1 MNKDKIKQPDKN
13 QVKDKTLKHFG
24 TEILVKKGKKRHS
37 AFDNL
42 PSDLPES
49 DSKPREAQQKSDI
62 VEKQEKPLKNEIQEV
77 EQTDITERDDLPIIE
92 KPVILEE
99 IDLDIEPLGLI
110 PKPKNNRYSIEHK
123 IQALSFLFGSLK
135 QVTDRDGNPGFS
147 PSYTSVSL
155 LTGIPTPTLVNWWRQ
170 RAELEAT
177 ASTVKESL
185 SSFVS
190 MKLLIA
196 VNKAVDTLTD
206 KMLDDDFKKTSI
218 GDLMKIIK
226 DGAFQSRVLGNLST
240 ANVAHQ
246 HNHEIEDNFEH
257 PDPLDN

>member
-1 MNKDKIKQPDKN
+1 MDKSKIKQPNIN
-13 QVKDKTLKHFG
+13 QQQDKTLRHFG
-24 TEILVKKGKKRHS
+24 TNILVKKGEKKTS

-49 DSKPREAQQKSDI
+49 DSKPTEAQQKSDI
-62 VEKQEKPLKNEIQEV
+62 VENPEKPLKNDFTEV
-77 EQTDITERDDLPIIE
+77 EATEIGDLPIIE

-135 QVTDRDGNPGFS
+135 QVTDREGNPGFS